1 MVLSKKPGLGQRLRN
16 ERQRL
21 NWSQKRLADSIGTT
35 PSTINRWEHDKVL
48 PQPYYREKLL
58 HIFGANAPDL
68 FSFDNVLVPRS
79 VPVEEQSVTSSLSNL
94 PCLRNIYFTGRGQLL
109 ARLHEKLTITDT
121 EGHPQLYALSGM
133 GGIGKTQIA
142 IEYVYRYGDT
152 YETILWIH
160 AETYQSLLA
169 DFVELAHL
177 FDLPEKQEADQHAI
191 IAAVKYW
198 LCTHRRWLL
207 IFDNVD
213 DPSVI
218 GKFIP
223 TRCKGHVLLTTR
235 CQCVGPHIQNIEV
248 TTLGRQ
254 EGVLFLLRR
263 AKRIELCET
272 SADASKQ
279 EYRAA
284 QQVYDLLDGLPLAL
298 DQAAAYIDETQICFQ
313 DYLDLYAF
321 HHTALLQTCESG
333 GERHYPFSVA
343 TTWLLSFERIGSL
356 NSAAAD
362 LLRLLAFLHPDSI
375 PDVLLT
381 TAAPELG
388 DPLNQAISNPLHF
401 NTLIGVLR
409 RFSLIRRNPE
419 TKTLALH
426 RLVQT
431 VLIDAMSEEA
441 RYTWAQRTLR
451 VVNRAFPS
459 GEFITWSECQLYL
472 PHTQACA
479 AIVERWQIESLDA
492 ARLFSRAGSYL
503 NERGHYSASERLL
516 RLSLAINEQKLPC
529 NHPDLARSLH
539 DMGVLYLA
547 LEQYE
552 RAEPLLKK
560 AFDMRKLVLPPDHP
574 DLAASYNCMGL
585 FYTSRGKYEQAEPLL
600 QKALESRLKA
610 FGPIHAD
617 VAGSLNELA
626 MLYDMLGKYELAEH
640 FYCSTVTTLEQLPGS
655 PHLLLAVAYNNIA
668 KFYTE
673 HEKYAEAEQLFH
685 QSLAIAGQVVGLD
698 HPKIVIGLNNLAG
711 LYLQQG
717 KDSEAE
723 ALLLDTLK
731 RAEQTWGSDHP
742 YVSSSLKHLANLYYK
757 QEKYQEAEALM
768 ERTLAIRERAFGSS
782 HPSVADCCCYLAQ
795 IYIRQERYKE
805 AETLYRR
812 ALSIQEEVLGPTH
825 PVFMKTIKSFSAFL
839 KEQGKELAADF
850 LGMLSV

>member
-1 MVLSKKPGLGQRLRN
+1 MVLPKKTSLGQRLRS

-21 NWSQKRLADSIGTT
+21 NWSQKRLAESIGTT

-58 HIFGANAPDL
+58 HIFGANAPNL
-68 FSFDNVLVPRS
+68 FSSDDVLASRCRE
-79 VPVEEQSVTSSLSNL
+79 VEEQPTARSLSNL
-94 PCLRNIYFTGRGQLL
+94 PCLRNIYFTGREEVL
-109 ARLHEKLTITDT
+109 ARLREKLTTTDT
-121 EGHPQLYALSGM
+121 EGYPQLYALSGM

-142 IEYVYRYGDT
+142 IEYVYRYGDS
-152 YETILWIH
+152 YEAILWVH

-169 DFVELAHL
+169 DFVALAHL
-177 FDLPEKQEADQHAI
+177 LDLPEKQDTDQHAI

-198 LCTHRRWLL
+198 LCTHQRWLL

-213 DPSVI
+213 DPKVM

-235 CQCVGPHIQNIEV
+235 CQSVGPHIQNIEV
-248 TTLGRQ
+248 PTLGCQ
-254 EGVLFLLRR
+254 EGMLFLLRR
-263 AKRIELCET
+263 AKSIELHET
-272 SADASKQ
+272 YVNASEQ
-279 EYRAA
+279 VYTAA
-284 QQVYDLLDGLPLAL
+284 QRVYELLDGLPLAL
-298 DQAAAYIDETQICFQ
+298 DQAAAYIDETQISFQ
-313 DYLDLYAF
+313 DYLNLYAT
-321 HHTALLQTCESG
+321 HHTALLQMRESG
-333 GERHYPFSVA
+333 SEKQYPFSVA
-343 TTWLLSFERIGSL
+343 TTWLLSFERIESL
-356 NSAAAD
+356 NSSAAD
-362 LLRLLAFLHPDSI
+362 LLRLLAFLHPDDI

-381 TAAPELG
+381 TAASELG
-388 DPLNQAISNPLHF
+388 DTLSQTISDPLHF

-441 RYTWAQRTLR
+441 RYIWAERTLR
-451 VVNRAFPS
+451 AVNRAFPS
-459 GEFITWSECQLYL
+459 GEFLTWSECQLYL

-503 NERGHYSASERLL
+503 NERGHYTASERLL
-516 RLSLAINEQKLPC
+516 GLSLAINEKKLPW

-539 DMGVLYLA
+539 DMSVLYLA
-547 LEQYE
+547 LELHE
-552 RAEPLLKK
+552 RAEPLLTR
-560 AFDMRKLVLPPDHP
+560 AFDIRKLVLPPDHP

-617 VAGSLNELA
+617 VAESLNELA

-655 PHLLLAVAYNNIA
+655 PHLLLAVAYNNVA
-668 KFYTE
+668 KFYSE
-673 HEKYAEAEQLFH
+673 HGKYAEAEPLFH
-685 QSLAIAGQVVGLD
+685 QSLAIAEQVVGLD
-698 HPKIVIGLNNLAG
+698 HPKVVIGLSNLAG

-717 KDSEAE
+717 KDIEAE

-731 RAEQTWGSDHP
+731 RAEQTWGTDHP
-742 YVSSSLKHLANLYYK
+742 YVSASLRHLANLYYK
-757 QEKYQEAEALM
+757 QGKYQEAEALM
-768 ERTLAIRERAFGSS
+768 ERTFAIRERTFGAN

-795 IYIRQERYKE
+795 IYICQERYKE
-805 AETLYRR
+805 AEAMYQR

-825 PVFMKTIKSFSAFL
+825 PAFMKTIKSFSAFL
-839 KEQGKELAADF
+839 KERGRELDADF
-850 LGMLSV
+850 ISMLRI